1 MYQNKSRLFFIS
13 ALFLISILVVAGVGS
28 TAQAAQCAAGQT
40 FCNGI
45 CQTTYSGPTTDATCS
60 GTGHARN
67 ACGTCVCTVNN
78 TASCAD
84 TSACLSITSCSAGE
98 TFDACARGG
107 LGACTTPYALV
118 SPSLT
123 HGPQSGYIAV
133 TGSGNPAAAPL
144 GAVYSYTGGGVTPR
158 LRLQVTAG
166 NWQDVG
172 ANYTADRNIDIVR
185 LASNQVAVIPD
196 PTFDKLRIGVPAT
209 TLINPGD
216 LALNSGSSLALIA
229 PTISGVDTSFKI
241 SGPVR
246 SDASSLGL
254 TINAPSG
261 KNSELRLSQSNADKW
276 ALSLRGGSTNFEVW
290 RNPTGAEGAWVDA
303 PLQINNSTGLV
314 NVTNNL
320 KVGTSATTLLGDE
333 GLGVEKNLSVS
344 GVSLLQGNTA
354 VGASLSVGEDVVM
367 NSGKTIAIH
376 APSVAGADTR
386 LIVGGVIRPDADSLG
401 LAVNAPAITNAAEV
415 LLGQSNAYRWAL
427 SLRPDSEFKDFAI
440 WRNPT
445 GAEGAWLDAPLQ
457 ISNPSGNVILSHDLR
472 VSGRVNGQKL
482 VLSRTYPPTSS
493 PDITAT
499 SLVLAAFGD
508 ARIIGDARIDGAL
521 AINGALTGVTS
532 FSSATLDLSGT
543 GATAITSNGNG
554 GGMLRIG
561 SAIGNNVL
569 RVDGNEI
576 STSGSSSLNLQTH
589 STGWVRVANDLWAN
603 GVLRTGPASVAYP
616 NGVPL
621 TSATGGL
628 KMAELANEDWGAGV
642 GPGPKGTL
650 MIGVGSQ
657 DDSSHCTT
665 VCQNHGLRC
674 GYTLVIGT
682 TNNSVAFGSCG
693 AASGTQGI
701 RLCGC
706 GS

>member
-445 GAEGAWLDAPLQ
+445 GAEGAWVDAPLK
-457 ISNPSGNVILSHDLR
+457 ISNRDGTVTINALLNVNSTQGIIAR
-472 VSGRVNGQKL
+472 KL
-482 VLSRTYPPTSS
+482 VLS
-493 PDITAT
+493 
-499 SLVLAAFGD
+499 
-508 ARIIGDARIDGAL
+508 DGGSGNLLQVAGNASINGNL
-521 AINGALTGVTS
+521 AINGTLTGVTT
-532 FSSATLDLSGT
+532 FAPLTVTTQTIDLSGT
-543 GATAITSNGNG
+543 GSTAINDGSA
-554 GGMLRIG
+554 GGMLRVG
-561 SAIGNNVL
+561 SASGNNVL

-576 STSGSSSLNLQTH
+576 STSFGNALNLQAN
-589 STGWVRVANDLWAN
+589 STGKVRVYNDLWIN

-628 KMAELANEDWGAGV
+628 KMAELANEDFNEGAEGLMPFV
-642 GPGPKGTL
+642 AGT
-650 MIGVGSQ
+650 GNS
-657 DDSSHCTT
+657 CTT
-665 VCQNHGLRC
+665 VCSRHGLAC
-674 GYTLVIGT
+674 QAATLINSTSPT
-682 TNNSVAFGSCG
+682 TCTAT
-693 AASGTQGI
+693 SGTGW
-701 RLCGC
+701 RNCYCG
-706 GS
+706 G